1 MPSALSHDP
10 AITVPGASTD
20 NAVVIFDGT
29 GGTGFGNSTIL
40 VDSGGNGRIGIATDT
55 NIITLTNETVAV
67 AGAITGV
74 TALTVDN
81 ININGNTI
89 SSTAGTDLLI
99 TPLAGQQLILD
110 GTIIIDAGVVT
121 AATSI
126 TSTEFVGG
134 GVGITAL
141 VAGNITAGGT
151 FLAQDGSALTAL
163 NGTQVT
169 TGTVAAARL
178 DLSAK
183 ANLASP
189 VFTTSIRI
197 TPQSSAP
204 GSPATGTIYYDTEDN
219 IAYVYNGTDW
229 MALNLGPLFAAT
241 GGNVDD
247 EYTSGGVD
255 YKFHVFTSNG
265 NFVVTGQT
273 GTIEYLVIGGGG
285 GGGHYAGGGA
295 GGYRTATGLSVAA
308 GTHAVVVGDGGA
320 GNSGSSGSSAKG
332 SDGVTSS
339 IGSLISVT
347 GGGGGGASAAGQRI
361 GRNTAD
367 GSGGGGGTDGSPLT
381 GGIAGTYGSAG
392 GDGVTG
398 HPNYAAAGGGG
409 AGGAGGNGSGS
420 TGGAGGAGSASTI
433 RDGSTS
439 VTYAGGGGGQGYY
452 YHASSPGG
460 TGGAGGSGGG
470 GAGGS
475 FLDASP
481 RPTAGTANTG
491 GGGGAG
497 DGIAGN
503 AGRAGGSGIVIIR
516 YAV

>member
-20 NAVVIFDGT
+20 NAIVIFDGT

-219 IAYVYNGTDW
+219 IAYVYNGTSW
-229 MALNLGPLFAAT
+229 MALNSAPPFTAT
-241 GGNVDD
+241 GGTVD
-247 EYTSGGVD
+247 TSVSG
-255 YKFHVFTSNG
+255 YRIHTFTADGS
-265 NFVVTGQT
+265 FVATGST
-273 GTIEYLVIGGGG
+273 GTVEYLVIGGGG
-285 GGGHYAGGGA
+285 GGGQYGGGGA
-295 GGYRTATGLSVAA
+295 GGHRTATGLSVAV
-308 GTHAVVVGDGGA
+308 GTHAIVVGDGGA
-320 GNSGSSGSSAKG
+320 GTSGTGEAG
-332 SDGVTSS
+332 RGGDGDTSS

-347 GGGGGGASAAGQRI
+347 GGGGGGGQGTGYWN
-361 GRNTAD
+361 GRGTTD
-367 GSGGGGGTDGSPLT
+367 GSGGGGGGDRTGSTSP
-381 GGIAGTYGSAG
+381 GGAAGTYGSAG
-392 GDGVTG
+392 GIGAAEA
-398 HPNYAAAGGGG
+398 HPNYAGAGGGG
-409 AGGAGGNGSGS
+409 AGATGGNAGTGNSV
-420 TGGAGGAGSASTI
+420 GGAGGAGTASSIT
-433 RDGSTS
+433 GSS
-439 VTYAGGGGGQGYY
+439 VTRAGGGGGTGYNWP
-452 YHASSPGG
+452 SGG
-460 TGGAGGSGGG
+460 TGGAAGSGGG
-470 GAGGS
+470 GKGGS
-475 FLDASP
+475 FPDDDSDA
-481 RPTAGTANTG
+481 AAVGVANTG
-491 GGGGAG
+491 GGGGSG
-497 DGIAGN
+497 DGETTNEAGHV
-503 AGRAGGSGIVIIR
+503 GGSGIVIIK